1 MTIHAGGYLLEHAEA
16 WSRGGLGVALAT
28 VVQTWG
34 SSPCP
39 IGSQMVINAKAG
51 FEGSVSGG
59 CIETSVVSES
69 LELLQS
75 GTFEITEYGVS
86 KEMSFAAGLSCGGSV
101 RVMLEVLDD
110 ALLAALSGP
119 RPAVRI
125 VDMDNGKWAIVRG
138 SRAEGRLRPDADM
151 IARAAEVLSNGR
163 ACAVEGREGGE
174 CFYQPLLAPY
184 RLLVVGAVRIAQV
197 LAPMASDAGFD
208 VCVIDPRRAFSTDA
222 RFPKTQMLREWPDK
236 AVAKLGLDAQTALV
250 ALTHDAKP
258 DDMALG
264 LAIRSEAFYVGALGS
279 KRTHAARVAR
289 LREAGYAEA
298 EIARIHAPV
307 GLDIGAR
314 TPGEI
319 AVSILAQVIAARNGR
334 A

>member
-1 MTIHAGGYLLEHAEA
+1 MTIHTGDYLLDHAKA
-16 WSRGGLGVALAT
+16 WSRDGLGVALAT

-39 IGSQMVINAKAG
+39 TGSQMVINAKAG

-59 CIETSVVSES
+59 CIEASVVSES
-69 LELLQS
+69 LEALKS
-75 GTFEITEYGVS
+75 GAFEIAEYGVS

-125 VDMDNGKWAIVRG
+125 VDMRDGKWTVVRG
-138 SRAEGRLRPDADM
+138 EAAMGRLPADGDM
-151 IARAAEVLSNGR
+151 IARAAKVLSTGR
-163 ACAVEGREGGE
+163 ACIAEGCEGGD

-184 RLLVVGAVRIAQV
+184 RMLVVGAVRIAQI
-197 LAPMASDAGFD
+197 LAPMAAEVGFH
-208 VCVIDPRRAFSTDA
+208 VTVIDPRRAFSTDA
-222 RFPKTQMLREWPDK
+222 RFPETDMVREWPDK

-264 LAIRSEAFYVGALGS
+264 LAVRSDAFYVGALGS
-279 KRTHAARVAR
+279 KRTHASRVAR
-289 LREAGYAEA
+289 LREAGYTEA
-298 EIARIHAPV
+298 EIGRIHAPV